1 MGSGTGVGH
10 SNIRE
15 EKIIQL
21 RKVDIH
27 NVYEPE
33 NTVSKALYHSFGFRE
48 NGEMDGD
55 EIVAVLKL

>member
-1 MGSGTGVGH
+1 M
-10 SNIRE
+10 
-15 EKIIQL
+15 IQL

-55 EIVAVLKL
+55 EIDLDAVRDSV